1 MNVFQ
6 RFKKLFDPVDLTQG
20 RILKVMIPFF
30 IPIMLSMIFQQLYS
44 LTDSIIVGQ
53 NLSSNEIAGVSDAIP
68 MIFLVL
74 TFTNGLT
81 AGFSTLLSDA
91 VGAGDEKRMRQ
102 SFFIQIVLSAILTV
116 ILTIVAYFLI
126 DFMLSVLKITPSET
140 DSNMQAIYESARTY
154 MAILFI
160 YGIFSQ
166 MFYNLITAVLRGIGD
181 SFLPFLFLVLSTI
194 LNVFLDLLFII
205 PLKLGVAGSAYATV
219 ISQFLS
225 AFGAF
230 LYAFLRYP
238 KLRIHKED
246 MAFDGKYIAK
256 HLWFG
261 LPLGFQYSI
270 LYIGVVVMQAAIIP
284 FDIMPNGMT
293 IPNNPAQMGYGVSN
307 KLSGVLMNFLN
318 AVGMGMLTY
327 ISQNKGA
334 NKIDRIKKGF
344 IAGYGLMMLLA
355 AFLMTIGLLLTI
367 NGAYQHIFLASDK
380 ITDGSLLYGNTYLY
394 IALPFY
400 FFLGTIY
407 MGRNTIQGLGK
418 PLFPLLGGISE
429 LITRVVICAFLP
441 SVINEGPI
449 NSEATITAYQMVCW
463 ADPITWFFSGAIVI
477 IPSIIIIFKK
487 LGKEEKPVAKLET
500 K

>member
-1 MNVFQ
+1 MNLFK

-20 RILKVMIPFF
+20 RIVKVMIPFF
-30 IPIMLSMIFQQLYS
+30 IPIMLSMFFQQLYS
-44 LTDSIIVGQ
+44 LTDSVIVGQ
-53 NLSSNEIAGVSDAIP
+53 NLSANEIAGVSDAVP

-74 TFTNGLT
+74 TFTSGLT

-140 DSNMQAIYESARTY
+140 DTNMQELYEAARTY

-205 PLKLGVAGSAYATV
+205 PFQWGVAGSAYATV

-225 AFGAF
+225 ALGAF
-230 LYAFLRYP
+230 IYAFARYP

-246 MAFDGKYIAK
+246 MKVDGKFVVK

-284 FDIMPNGMT
+284 FDITPSGVTVPND
-293 IPNNPAQMGYGVSN
+293 PAQMGYGVSN

-318 AVGMGMLTY
+318 AIGMGMLTY

-344 IAGYGLMMLLA
+344 IAGYLMMTVMA
-355 AFLMTIGLLLTI
+355 AFLMTLGLLLTI

-441 SVINEGPI
+441 AVVNGGPV
-449 NSEATITAYQMVCW
+449 NAEASITAYQMVCW
-463 ADPITWFFSGAIVI
+463 ADPITWFFSGLIVI
-477 IPSIIIIFKK
+477 IPSIVIIFKK
-487 LGKEEKPVAKLET
+487 LGKEETTLKLAK
-500 K
+500 